1 MSYYGILETL
11 SQWAAILTAV
21 VAVLAS
27 GWYVLQRRTKRHR
40 LEHYLKAEYDAG
52 GDKGQRTLL
61 HLAANLGMT
70 ETEIMDAAFRSRRI
84 DRVVTTDD
92 AGRADRMMLV
102 YLPKKR

>member
-27 GWYVLQRRTKRHR
+27 AWYVMERRRKRRR
-40 LEHYLKAEYDAG
+40 LEQYLKDEYEARR
-52 GDKGQRTLL
+52 DKGQRTLL

-70 ETEIMDAAFRSRRI
+70 ETEIMDAAFRSKRI
-84 DRVVTTDD
+84 DRVVVTDS

-102 YLPKKR
+102 YLPRKR